1 MPTIHHPDL
10 AEVPLTTLLAA
21 LADET
26 RLNIVRQLHSGER
39 CCGDMDVRTSKSG
52 LSHHM
57 KVLRQAGVIRQRPEG
72 TQRMTSLRLDELE
85 ASYPGLLKS
94 VLVGADRYPG
104 AERPVHRNGSAPSL
118 VNGHA

>member
-10 AEVPLTTLLAA
+10 SEVPLTTLLAA

-26 RLNIVRQLHSGER
+26 RLDIVRQLNRGER
-39 CCGDMDVRTSKSG
+39 CCGDVDVKTSKSG

-72 TQRMTSLRLDELE
+72 TQRIASLRLDELE
-85 ASYPGLLKS
+85 ANYPGLLRS
-94 VLVGADRYPG
+94 ILDN
-104 AERPVHRNGSAPSL
+104 AERGLTPPQDVQ
-118 VNGHA
+118 HA